1 MNIKGIHTNHMR
13 NDEHFQFNFE
23 FSGLVNRIG
32 AVALKIKPQF
42 DVYTPLYQDED
53 TALKKIMKSAI
64 TAEIHEADKQRD
76 IIFSGMVDTLNA
88 ALKHFN
94 VQKQNAAKR
103 LKIVFDT
110 YGNLAKKP
118 LNEQTSGIINMLQDL
133 NGAYKTDS
141 QTAGIAEW
149 AAELA
154 SRNDT
159 VSDLMRDRYDETAAR
174 TDIVLKEARAKV
186 DKAYRVIVERINALV
201 IVEGLA
207 DYEEFIRTLNAV
219 IDKYNNIVAQR
230 YGKGKKKG
238 EEEEEINN

>member
-174 TDIVLKEARAKV
+174 TDIVLKEARMKV
-186 DKAYRVIVERINALV
+186 DEAYRVIVERINALV
-201 IVEGLA
+201 IVDGLA
-207 DYEEFIRTLNAV
+207 DYEEFIRTLNA
-219 IDKYNNIVAQR
+219 IIEKYNNIMAQR
-230 YGKGKKKG
+230 HGKGKKKG
-238 EEEEEINN
+238 EEEEIEN